1 MLAISFSKALADSF
15 DPSNHLAS
23 IDDLHAL
30 LATRGGNQINGITT
44 FCQRSQSRN
53 RSSFCNRSVFRNRSR
68 KDGSSSDKRYN
79 RDGPM
84 CWYHFRFGKKAQKCN
99 KKGCPLRKKGND
111 NQ

>member
-15 DPSNHLAS
+15 DPAKHLAS

-44 FCQRSQSRN
+44 SRQRFQSRY
-53 RSSFCNRSVFRNRSR
+53 RSR